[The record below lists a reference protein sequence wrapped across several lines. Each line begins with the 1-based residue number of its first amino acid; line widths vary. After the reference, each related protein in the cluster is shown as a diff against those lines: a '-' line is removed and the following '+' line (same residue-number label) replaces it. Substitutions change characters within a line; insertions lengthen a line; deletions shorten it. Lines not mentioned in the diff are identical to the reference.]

1 MPPNRPREVAR
12 RQLAM
17 PQCLQPNLQ
26 LLHPFLRKHPFLRQH
41 PLLLRQHPLLLRPRR
56 NPLLRP

>member
-1 MPPNRPREVAR
+1 
-12 RQLAM
+12 M
-17 PQCLQPNLQ
+17 PQRLQTNLQ
-26 LLHPFLRKHPFLRQH
+26 LLHPFLCKHPFLRQH